1 MRQITIKFSNR
12 VFYTFVL
19 IGVLIL
25 AGVIVYAYGG
35 NQPSVVGHSADE
47 IEPPTGCSSNQVL
60 QWSGSAWQCVNLLDP
75 NSIQISGI
83 GRMYDGEVRGC
94 QGTVDRVKYQAAIRD
109 NKGVLEIRFS
119 AQRYNRDTGWQRT
132 DSLID
137 SAHYPNTETSLNEN
151 EGTLSVTD
159 ITEYGDSGPSSYT
172 LMLNCDLFNKSCFT
186 YSCFYFDSWTD
197 IY

>member
-83 GRMYDGEVRGC
+83 GRMYDGELRGC
-94 QGTVDRVKYQAAIRD
+94 QMTSSGYGKYQEAIR
-109 NKGVLEIRFS
+109 NNNGVLEIRIS
-119 AQRYNRDTGWQRT
+119 GSQAYKDSGWQRSHGAST
-132 DSLID
+132 PGGTFFT
-137 SAHYPNTETSLNEN
+137 ASLNV
-151 EGTLSVTD
+151 GTGVLSMNL
-159 ITEYGDSGPSSYT
+159 GPSDSDEAVPLT
-172 LMLNCDLFNKSCFT
+172 LLCDLLTKKVSCGGDP
-186 YSCFYFDSWTD
+186 CFYFDSWTD
-197 IY
+197 LY